1 MNRTDFIIVTAV
13 ILFTTFVVGWL
24 MGLIVQRMMRPRRV
38 DMTELDRMAQQLLEA
53 ENTRDQAITRMQNRE
68 AELTRR
74 VASAE
79 TEIQAVLDSL
89 RNSRNE
95 VEELRDYIEK
105 SIARR

>member
-24 MGLIVQRMMRPRRV
+24 MGLIVQRMTRPHRS

-53 ENTRDQAITRMQNRE
+53 EQTRDQAITRMQNRE

-74 VASAE
+74 VASTEAE
-79 TEIQAVLDSL
+79 MQAVLDSL
-89 RNSRNE
+89 HDSRAE
-95 VEELRDYIEK
+95 AEELRDYIEK
-105 SIARR
+105 SITRR